1 MMIGKLRAPVRK
13 WLGLDEFVHLRSAL
27 IELNDVKELLKVFG
41 WKIEPVLDNPVIYK
55 FDYVEDVNQRR
66 IRDAE
71 CLGTV
76 VCNVNPSVC
85 LDIGTS
91 TGHSAA
97 LMAVNAPKANVFTI
111 NIPPEQIRS
120 GEGGVLTTVALERE
134 QIGSYYRERKLGNI
148 VQILENTARWEPN
161 IGPIDVAWVDGCHDS
176 EFVYQDTRKVLR
188 QMKAGS
194 FILWHD
200 FNLELVDKYHWIH
213 SVCRG
218 VERLFADGVLNGR
231 MFHVRDS
238 WVGIFRVGRADG
250 GTTD

>member
-1 MMIGKLRAPVRK
+1 MLGKLRSQARK
-13 WLGLDEFVHLRSAL
+13 WLGLDDFIHLRSAL
-27 IELNDVKELLKVFG
+27 IELNDVKELQKVFG
-41 WKIEPVLDNPVIYK
+41 WNGEPVLDNPVIHQ
-55 FDYVEDVNQRR
+55 FDYVEDVNRRR

-76 VCNVNPSVC
+76 VCNVNPLVC

-97 LMAVNAPKANVFTI
+97 LMAVNAPTATVFTI

-134 QIGSYYRERKLGNI
+134 QIGSYYRGRKLGNI
-148 VQILENTARWEPN
+148 VQIYENTARWEPS
-161 IGPIDVAWVDGCHDS
+161 IGSIDVAWVDGCHDT
-176 EFVYQDTRKVLR
+176 EFVYNDSRKVLT
-188 QMKAGS
+188 QMKPGS

-200 FNLELVDKYHWIH
+200 FNLDLVEKYHWIR

-218 VERLFADGVLNGR
+218 VERLFADGSLSGR

-238 WVGIFRVGRADG
+238 WVGIFRVGQADG
-250 GTTD
+250 GTAD